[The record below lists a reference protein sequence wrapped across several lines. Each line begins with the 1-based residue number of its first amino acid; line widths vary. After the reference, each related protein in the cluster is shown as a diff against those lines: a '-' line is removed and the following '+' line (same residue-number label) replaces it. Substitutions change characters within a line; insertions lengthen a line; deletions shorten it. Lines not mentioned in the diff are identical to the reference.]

1 MLGNLNKSGFES
13 SRLVCEADR
22 RSIGTQDVPQVQED
36 IEQPLSPAGTYQASV
51 PNHYMRRAQ
60 VSPHS
65 PLTFGSHT
73 HQEMNEPE
81 EGKYGWTTVMEE
93 CARIEDALTLW
104 SKDLDTLLVFVRDY
118 HVDLSWSNRFS
129 SLTSGRLVLRGAHG
143 ARTPSVM

>member
-22 RSIGTQDVPQVQED
+22 RSIGTQGVPQVQED

-51 PNHYMRRAQ
+51 PNRYMRRAQ

-81 EGKYGWTTVMEE
+81 EGKYGWTTLMDE